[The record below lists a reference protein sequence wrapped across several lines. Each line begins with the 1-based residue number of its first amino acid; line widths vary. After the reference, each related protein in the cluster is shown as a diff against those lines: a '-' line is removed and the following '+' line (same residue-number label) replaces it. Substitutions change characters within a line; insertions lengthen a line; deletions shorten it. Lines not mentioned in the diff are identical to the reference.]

1 MVMTRTVNSRE
12 VRRILRDLL
21 DAAHKGDSDT
31 VIERNGR
38 PVAALIPYEDY
49 EALLDELDDLR
60 AGRRAQAAVDAW
72 EKDRSL
78 GRPWEDVK
86 AEMIEDG
93 LLDA

>member
-1 MVMTRTVNSRE
+1 MVVARTVNSRE

-21 DAAHKGDSDT
+21 DAANKGDTDT

-49 EALLDELDDLR
+49 EALQEELDDLR
-60 AGRRAQAAVDAW
+60 AGRRAQAALEAW

-78 GRPWEDVK
+78 GRPYAEVR
-86 AEMIEDG
+86 AEMIRDG